1 MIDNFQDHAA
11 NERTFL
17 SWVRTSVAIV
27 GIGLVVANFEVDGN
41 VSRENALSGLW
52 MLIMGIS
59 MIFAA
64 GLRFL
69 FLRRLIR
76 SEKAISIA
84 PVILDM
90 ALVIVLILMIA
101 TVAIFGITVS
111 PAAQ

>member
-1 MIDNFQDHAA
+1 MIENFQDHAA

-27 GIGLVVANFEVDGN
+27 GIGLVVANFEVDGH
-41 VSRENALSGLW
+41 VSRESALSGIW

-59 MIFAA
+59 MIFGA
-64 GLRFL
+64 GIRFL

-76 SEKAISIA
+76 SEKAISVT

-90 ALVIVLILMIA
+90 ALVFVLILMIA

-111 PAAQ
+111 PTAQ